1 MTPPADPV
9 VLAAG
14 VVAWADLSPARGRE
28 QDGHRP
34 VLVVAGAAYLGTIDS
49 LVLCVPVTSVERRW
63 PNHVAVE
70 GPTGLAVPSW
80 AMTEQIRSVSRGRLT
95 RVSGQVDCTT
105 LIRVR
110 RWIADFLEL
119 ELPR

>member
-14 VVAWADLSPARGRE
+14 VVAWVDLSPARGRE